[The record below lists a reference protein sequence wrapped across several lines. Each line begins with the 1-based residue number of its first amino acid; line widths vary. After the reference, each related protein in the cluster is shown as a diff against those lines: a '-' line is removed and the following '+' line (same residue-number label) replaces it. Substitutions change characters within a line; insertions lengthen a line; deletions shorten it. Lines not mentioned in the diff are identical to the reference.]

1 MIVVTAAGSR
11 GCSGDGWGALGSSG
25 RGRSSEIDK
34 DRSRTGFVT
43 VVNAKVRLRLTAS
56 SSRLLLRVGV
66 RLLRTR

>member
-11 GCSGDGWGALGSSG
+11 GCGGGGWGALGSSG

-43 VVNAKVRLRLTAS
+43 VVNAKVRLR
-56 SSRLLLRVGV
+56 
-66 RLLRTR
+66 